1 MSYRPLD
8 YSASF
13 LALEPINMIKDLLS
27 DAESRMKGA
36 IHALGEDLAG
46 IRTGRASPAL
56 VEKLMVEYYGTP
68 TMLQQ
73 LATIAAP
80 EPQLLTIRPFD
91 PGSIGI
97 IEKAI
102 RTSELGLNP
111 SNDGKLIRLS
121 IPSLTEDRRHELIKL
136 VHKRLEESKIAVRNV
151 RRDVLDDMREF
162 EKEKAISED
171 DLFRGKED
179 LDKLTNR
186 YIEQV
191 DHVGTRKE
199 QEIKEV

>member
-1 MSYRPLD
+1 
-8 YSASF
+8 
-13 LALEPINMIKDLLS
+13 MIKELLS

-36 IHALGEDLAG
+36 IHALEEELTG

-91 PGSIGI
+91 PKSISI

-111 SNDGKLIRLS
+111 SNDGKLIRLA
-121 IPSLTEDRRHELIKL
+121 IPSLTEERRHELVKL

-171 DLFRGKED
+171 DFFRGRED

>member
-1 MSYRPLD
+1 
-8 YSASF
+8 
-13 LALEPINMIKDLLS
+13 MIKELLS

-36 IHALGEDLAG
+36 IHALEEDLAG

-91 PGSIGI
+91 PSTIGI

-111 SNDGKLIRLS
+111 SNDGKLIRLA
-121 IPSLTEDRRHELIKL
+121 IPSLTEERRHDLIKL
-136 VHKRLEESKIAVRNV
+136 VHKRLEESKVAVRNV

-191 DHVGTRKE
+191 DHVGSRKE

>member
-1 MSYRPLD
+1 
-8 YSASF
+8 
-13 LALEPINMIKDLLS
+13 MIKDLLS
-27 DAESRMKGA
+27 DAEVRMKGA
-36 IHALGEDLAG
+36 INAFEEDLAG

-73 LATIAAP
+73 LATIAVP

-91 PGSIGI
+91 PSSIGA
-97 IEKAI
+97 IEKTI

-111 SNDGKLIRLS
+111 SNDGKLIRLA
-121 IPSLTEDRRHELIKL
+121 IPSLTEERRSELVKL
-136 VHKRLEESKIAVRNV
+136 VHKRLEEAKVAIRNV
-151 RRDVLDDMREF
+151 RRDALDDMRDF

-171 DLFRGKED
+171 DFYMGKDE
-179 LDKLTNR
+179 LEKVTTH
-186 YIEQV
+186 YVEKAEKV
-191 DHVGTRKE
+191 SGHKE

>member
-1 MSYRPLD
+1 
-8 YSASF
+8 
-13 LALEPINMIKDLLS
+13 MIKELLS

-36 IHALGEDLAG
+36 IHALEEDLSG

-56 VEKLMVEYYGTP
+56 VEKLHVEYYGTP

-91 PGSIGI
+91 PSSIGI

-121 IPSLTEDRRHELIKL
+121 IPSLTEERRHDLVKL
-136 VHKRLEESKIAVRNV
+136 VHKRLEEAKIAVRNV
-151 RRDVLDDMREF
+151 RRDALDDMREF

-171 DLFRGKED
+171 DFFRGKDD

-191 DHVGTRKE
+191 DHVGERKE

>member
-36 IHALGEDLAG
+36 IHALEEDLAG

-102 RTSELGLNP
+102 RTSDLGLNP

-186 YIEQV
+186 YVEQV

>member
-1 MSYRPLD
+1 
-8 YSASF
+8 
-13 LALEPINMIKDLLS
+13 MIKELLS
-27 DAESRMKGA
+27 DAEARMKGA
-36 IHALGEDLAG
+36 IHALEEDLAG

-56 VEKLMVEYYGTP
+56 VEKLLVEYYGTP

-91 PGSIGI
+91 PSSINI

-121 IPSLTEDRRHELIKL
+121 IPSLTEERRLDLIKL
-136 VHKRLEESKIAVRNV
+136 VHKRLEEAKIAVRNV
-151 RRDVLDDMREF
+151 RRDTLEDMREF
-162 EKEKAISED
+162 EKEKEISED
-171 DLFRGKED
+171 DLYRGKDE
-179 LDKLTNR
+179 LEKLTTR
-186 YIEQV
+186 YVEQV